1 MTYSAIRIRPAEP
14 ADAPLILDF
23 IRHLAE
29 YEREPHAVVMTE
41 EQLLRDGFGRQRY
54 FECLIAECDG
64 EPAGFAL
71 FFPVY
76 STWKGRSVHLEDL
89 FVLPA
94 FRKLG
99 IGKALLRRV
108 AELAVER
115 GCARLQ
121 WDVLEWNQLAL
132 DFYRSLGAFTLD
144 EWRIMRITGEAL
156 NALAGAKP

>member
-1 MTYSAIRIRPAEP
+1 MTDSSIRIRPAAP

-29 YEREPHAVVMTE
+29 YERDPHAVILTE

-76 STWKGRSVHLEDL
+76 STWKGRSIHLEDL

-94 FRKLG
+94 FRKSG
-99 IGKALLRRV
+99 IGKALLRHV
-108 AELAVER
+108 AVLAVER

-132 DFYRSLGAFTLD
+132 DFYRALGAVTLD
-144 EWRIMRITGEAL
+144 EWRIMRITGDAL
-156 NALAGAKP
+156 KALAEAKG

>member
-1 MTYSAIRIRPAEP
+1 MSSISIRPAAP

-29 YEREPHAVVMTE
+29 YEREPHAVIMTE
-41 EQLLRDGFGRQRY
+41 DQLLRDGFGRQRY
-54 FECLIAECDG
+54 FECLIAESDG

-76 STWKGRSVHLEDL
+76 STWKGRSIHLEDL

-94 FRKLG
+94 FRKSG

-108 AELAVER
+108 AALAVDR

-121 WDVLEWNQLAL
+121 WDVLEWNELAL
-132 DFYRSLGAFTLD
+132 NFYRSLGAVALD
-144 EWRIMRITGEAL
+144 EWRIMRITGDAL
-156 NALAGAKP
+156 NALAEAKE

>member
-1 MTYSAIRIRPAEP
+1 MSSISIRPATP
-14 ADAPLILDF
+14 ADAPFILDF

-29 YEREPHAVVMTE
+29 YEREPHAVTMTE
-41 EQLLRDGFGRQRY
+41 DQLLRDGFGRQRY

-76 STWKGRSVHLEDL
+76 STWKGRSIHLEDL

-94 FRKLG
+94 FRKSG

-108 AELAVER
+108 AALAVDR

-121 WDVLEWNQLAL
+121 WDVLEWNKLAL
-132 DFYRSLGAFTLD
+132 DFYRALGAVTLD
-144 EWRIMRITGEAL
+144 EWRIMRITGAALEAL
-156 NALAGAKP
+156 AEAEP

>member
-1 MTYSAIRIRPAEP
+1 MSSISIRSAAP

-29 YEREPHAVVMTE
+29 YEREPHAVTMTE
-41 EQLLRDGFGRQRY
+41 DQLLRDGFGRQRY

-76 STWKGRSVHLEDL
+76 STWKGRSIHLEDL

-94 FRKLG
+94 FRKSG

-108 AELAVER
+108 AALAIDR
-115 GCARLQ
+115 SCARLQ
-121 WDVLEWNQLAL
+121 WDVLEWNALAL
-132 DFYRSLGAFTLD
+132 DFYRALGAVTLD
-144 EWRIMRITGEAL
+144 EWRIMRITGDALKVLAEA
-156 NALAGAKP
+156 K